1 MDYDR
6 KSTVSSFYGARKNS
20 IDALHSDPR
29 YGQPPLER
37 PRNDSASS
45 FYNPNGPSR
54 ASVDVGGPG
63 LPTAGYNR
71 QSYFDA
77 GRVEPVKGGYDE
89 EETTGLR
96 DEPFDIYADF
106 NNAGPRYSNMLGTQ
120 DTGYRQVPSPGM
132 KAEED
137 HLNASGPVEMVTVPA
152 LGPEWKASELKEMT
166 KGGRKEVKRER
177 REQRW
182 KEWRRGE
189 RGLCGRYFTRK
200 FLAWFLFVLV
210 CMCVSP
216 NVYEFRPC
224 L

>member
-6 KSTVSSFYGARKNS
+6 KSTVSSFYGARRNS
-20 IDALHSDPR
+20 IDPLHSDPR
-29 YGQPPLER
+29 YGQPPTQRL
-37 PRNDSASS
+37 RNDSASS

-54 ASVDVGGPG
+54 ASVDLASSGFPSS
-63 LPTAGYNR
+63 TAGYNR

-89 EETTGLR
+89 EAAGLR

-106 NNAGPRYSNMLGTQ
+106 NNAGPKYSTILGTQ

-132 KAEED
+132 KAEDD
-137 HLNASGPVEMVTVPA
+137 HLNNSNPVEMVTVPA

-166 KGGRKEVKRER
+166 KGGKNEVKRER
-177 REQRW
+177 RAQRW

-189 RGLCGRYFTRK
+189 RGLCGRYLTKK
-200 FLAWFLFVLV
+200 FLAWFMFILL
-210 CMCVSP
+210 CMCVSLT
-216 NVYEFRPC
+216 V
-224 L
+224 